1 MTFDGRIDLNALQ
14 SPTAL
19 EKFDYDSMNISEL
32 EIEAELDVSIVTE
45 CWDRTPMHVAV
56 AEKKDK
62 VIRCFIEYKGSFQF
76 FYGCVWR
83 SFCLNCPNLY
93 CHYVFWRQSLE
104 KQKFSCS
111 ALLL

>member
-32 EIEAELDVSIVTE
+32 EMEAELDVSIVTA

-62 VIRCFIEYKGSFQF
+62 VIRCFIEYKGSILS
-76 FYGCVWR
+76 FYG
-83 SFCLNCPNLY
+83 SI
-93 CHYVFWRQSLE
+93 
-104 KQKFSCS
+104 
-111 ALLL
+111 